1 MHTPAPRS
9 LWLVPGRALL
19 TRGECGEHGEEESRG
34 GRGGPAGANPG
45 RRVSGAG
52 GSRRG
57 RRRLL
62 AGESCP
68 YADGNC
74 KYPPGEC
81 GEGCR
86 GPRGRAAARV
96 GASEREREL
105 PRALGGADRHAGR
118 PAGPGG
124 PLRVPSPGSAPPP
137 NPLPPRPARSRLRL
151 PAPAARRLHRRSSA
165 APSSSLPSPPLAI
178 APFSAPSPAARP
190 DYRGERR
197 GEPFGEPRN
206 PRSPPRRRPRAGGVR
221 APLPSCCSERTAY
234 SLRALPGLRNPSA
247 RPKEA
252 FLNGWLLGVGREM

>member
-137 NPLPPRPARSRLRL
+137 QPAPSSPRPQ
-151 PAPAARRLHRRSSA
+151 PAPAPGPCREAPPPQVFRRPLL
-165 APSSSLPSPPLAI
+165 LPSQ
-178 APFSAPSPAARP
+178 PAARDRP
-190 DYRGERR
+190 LLS
-197 GEPFGEPRN
+197 PQPRC
-206 PRSPPRRRPRAGGVR
+206 PPRLPRRAPGRAVWGAPEPAVATAAAAPGWRRPGA
-221 APLPSCCSERTAY
+221 S
-234 SLRALPGLRNPSA
+234 SL
-247 RPKEA
+247 
-252 FLNGWLLGVGREM
+252 WLLGAHCLQPPCPAGASEP